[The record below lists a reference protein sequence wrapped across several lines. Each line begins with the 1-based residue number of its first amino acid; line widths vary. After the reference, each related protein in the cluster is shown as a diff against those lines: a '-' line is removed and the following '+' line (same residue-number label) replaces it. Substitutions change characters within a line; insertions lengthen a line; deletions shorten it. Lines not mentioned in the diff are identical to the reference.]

1 MKNPMNK
8 KNRGAFTLVEL
19 LVVIA
24 VIAVLGALALPVLG
38 RVMDGGQQAAEV
50 ASARGL
56 VAGFLSYAAENNNRL
71 LPGFKAPDSG
81 MVLRD
86 SKDGAE
92 ITNGEALQRYA
103 WRLAPYVDYDLSTL
117 LANNTRYA
125 PPTDPMYHYLV
136 SVLTPMGMNTS
147 FVGGH
152 FGAGGLVDAGNRR
165 TPPGAVVQNLHQAVK
180 PGQLIVFASA
190 FNTQQGRKPGNFYI
204 LPPRLRSGDGNNVD
218 FRWNDKAIV
227 ACLDGHVEL
236 LDRDQMMDMRRWS
249 NIAAQNDNPNSNG
262 LR

>member
-1 MKNPMNK
+1 MNPMR
-8 KNRGAFTLVEL
+8 KNSRHAFTLIEL

-24 VIAVLGALALPVLG
+24 VIAVLSAFALPVLG
-38 RVMDGGQQAAEV
+38 RMLDSGQQAAEV

-56 VAGFLSYAAENNNRL
+56 IAGFLSHAAENNNRL
-71 LPGFKAPDSG
+71 LPGFKAPEAG
-81 MVLRD
+81 TVLKD
-86 SKDGAE
+86 AKDGAD
-92 ITNGEALQRYA
+92 ITNVEALQRYA

-117 LANNTRYA
+117 LAGNAKYA
-125 PPTDPMYHYLV
+125 SPTDPMYHYLV
-136 SVLTPMGMNTS
+136 SVYTPLGMNTS

-165 TPPGAVVQNLHQAVK
+165 TPAGTVVQNLQQAAK
-180 PGQLIVFASA
+180 PSQLIVFASA
-190 FNTQQGRKPGNFYI
+190 FNTQQGRKPGNFYVV
-204 LPPRLRSGDGNNVD
+204 PPRLRSGDGNNVD

-236 LDRDQMMDMRRWS
+236 LNREQMMDMRRWS
-249 NIAAQNDNPNSNG
+249 NRAAETDNPNSNG